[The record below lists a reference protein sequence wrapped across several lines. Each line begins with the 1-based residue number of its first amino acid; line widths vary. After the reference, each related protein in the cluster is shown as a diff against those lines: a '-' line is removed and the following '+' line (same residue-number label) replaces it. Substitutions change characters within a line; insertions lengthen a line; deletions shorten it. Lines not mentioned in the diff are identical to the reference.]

1 MIQLIRD
8 ELQAINTSS
17 ATQST
22 IKKLELLY
30 RSIPVELMH
39 LALFSLNDGGAPN
52 ATFDDVGDD
61 SDDAS
66 IVDKDSDDDVSI
78 GDDDNDDDSV
88 IDGNEVS
95 DNPQI
100 IISNDVYLNADM
112 ATLSNVHI
120 GQLMRYQPEL
130 GMGYVLKRIHS
141 AQSVGLPFD
150 FMASIDA
157 QQFAALAT
165 NVLNVSNYV
174 QCLLRCPMFNS
185 RRLLINLWRLM
196 MGGDFKS
203 YYCIVIMN

>member
-17 ATQST
+17 LTQST

-52 ATFDDVGDD
+52 VTSDDVGDD

-66 IVDKDSDDDVSI
+66 IVDQGSDDDVSI

-95 DNPQI
+95 DDPQI
-100 IISNDVYLNADM
+100 II
-112 ATLSNVHI
+112 
-120 GQLMRYQPEL
+120 
-130 GMGYVLKRIHS
+130 
-141 AQSVGLPFD
+141 
-150 FMASIDA
+150 
-157 QQFAALAT
+157 
-165 NVLNVSNYV
+165 
-174 QCLLRCPMFNS
+174 
-185 RRLLINLWRLM
+185 
-196 MGGDFKS
+196 
-203 YYCIVIMN
+203 